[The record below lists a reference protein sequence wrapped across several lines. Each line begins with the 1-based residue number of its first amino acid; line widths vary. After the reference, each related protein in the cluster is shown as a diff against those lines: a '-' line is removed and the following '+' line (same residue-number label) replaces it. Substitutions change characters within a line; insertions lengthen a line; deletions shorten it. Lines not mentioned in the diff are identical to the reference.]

1 MTTGI
6 PAHLLVL
13 PAAAGLGNRG
23 VPGGARDTAA
33 GATWAPIRRL
43 QSGPRPLPRPGVSSS
58 TPAAARCTAA
68 PQSAHARG
76 GGPPRRSSAK
86 PVPAVQRSDS
96 AAVAAG

>member
-1 MTTGI
+1 MTTGT
-6 PAHLLVL
+6 PAHLLVI

-23 VPGGARDTAA
+23 VPGGARDLAA
-33 GATWAPIRRL
+33 GATWAPFRRL

-76 GGPPRRSSAK
+76 GGPPHRPSAK
-86 PVPAVQRSDS
+86 PVSAVQRSDS
-96 AAVAAG
+96 AAVATG

>member
-6 PAHLLVL
+6 PAILLVT
-13 PAAAGLGNRG
+13 PAAAGLGNRDA
-23 VPGGARDTAA
+23 PGGARETTA
-33 GATWAPIRRL
+33 GATWAPFRRL

-58 TPAAARCTAA
+58 TPAAACCTAA

-76 GGPPRRSSAK
+76 GGPPLRQSAK

-96 AAVAAG
+96 GADATG